1 MWLRG
6 GILGCWAWDWGGQA
20 IGGGQKFGEFQTS
33 LPLGVLPGLGLNI
46 AGFPLLTY
54 FLFRKILKVAFSE
67 LTLVSTPGT
76 TYGEDF
82 LEHLL
87 VDFY

>member
-1 MWLRG
+1 MAPGWNSGVLGLGLGRPSQRG
-6 GILGCWAWDWGGQA
+6 RAKVRGIP
-20 IGGGQKFGEFQTS
+20 TS

-46 AGFPLLTY
+46 AGFALLTY
-54 FLFRKILKVAFSE
+54 FLFRKILKVASSE

-76 TYGEDF
+76 TYGEDS